1 MSQNSIEQARNLE
14 QAFSAFNRM
23 SVQLESSYRDLENKV
38 SALNEEL
45 AAARSE
51 RLQQLAEKERLADQV
66 ENPWLQMYES

>member
-14 QAFSAFNRM
+14 QAFTAFNRM
-23 SVQLESSYRDLENKV
+23 SVQLESSYRDLEDKV

-51 RLQQLAEKERLADQV
+51 R
-66 ENPWLQMYES
+66 